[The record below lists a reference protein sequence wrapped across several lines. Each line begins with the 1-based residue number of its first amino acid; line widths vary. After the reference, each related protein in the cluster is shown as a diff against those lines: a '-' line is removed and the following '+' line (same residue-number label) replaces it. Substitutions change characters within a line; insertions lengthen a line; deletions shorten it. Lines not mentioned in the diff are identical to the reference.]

1 MKSRPLCLQSFMYLV
16 AVALGCHHCSW
27 AFLVA
32 ATGLVTVLASV
43 TAGHR
48 RQGAGSAAVARGL
61 SCSLARGVFAEQ

>member
-32 ATGLVTVLASV
+32 ATGLVTVLASF
-43 TAGHR
+43 TAGRR